1 MTDLSAAFSPD
12 RVRCT
17 TAETWFAAL
26 RDRICAMF
34 EVIEDEYAEEHPAKE
49 TAGRFER
56 TEWQRPGGGGG
67 TISIM
72 RGRVFEKVGVN
83 ISTVSGEFS
92 PEFRNDIPGAS
103 EDPRF
108 WASGISLVA
117 HLRSPLI
124 PAVHMNTRHI
134 VTTKSWFGG
143 GTDLTPIYPDAAAI
157 EEFHAALA
165 NACATYDS
173 ASYSRYKAW
182 CDDYFFLKHR
192 GEPRGAGGIFFD
204 YLDSGDWERDFAFLR
219 SVGEAFLAVYPGI
232 VRSRMRLPWTAEQ
245 RRYQLVR
252 RGRYVEF
259 NLLYDR
265 GTIFGLKTGG
275 NVEAILMSLPPEAAW
290 P

>member
-1 MTDLSAAFSPD
+1 MTDVSAAFSPD

-165 NACATYDS
+165 NA
-173 ASYSRYKAW
+173 
-182 CDDYFFLKHR
+182 
-192 GEPRGAGGIFFD
+192 
-204 YLDSGDWERDFAFLR
+204 
-219 SVGEAFLAVYPGI
+219 
-232 VRSRMRLPWTAEQ
+232 
-245 RRYQLVR
+245 
-252 RGRYVEF
+252 
-259 NLLYDR
+259 
-265 GTIFGLKTGG
+265 
-275 NVEAILMSLPPEAAW
+275 
-290 P
+290 